1 MEFEENE
8 NSNTINSQNDEIFL
22 IKDKYVQIF
31 FEILI
36 NDLLLS
42 INFELIS
49 EQEFLYSYKSY
60 TNII

>member
-22 IKDKYVQIF
+22 IKDKYVQMF

-42 INFELIS
+42 INFEIIS
-49 EQEFLYSYKSY
+49 EQEF
-60 TNII
+60 